1 MELEKNTRLN
11 ALFDFYQPLLTSK
24 QNDYLQLYYADDY
37 SLGEIAEEFEVS
49 RQAVYDNLKRSTQLL
64 EDYEAKLHLF
74 ADYLQRQAAAEQLN
88 DYIQEKYP
96 NDAELTLERIAS
108 QGKGDRCG
116 LARDNARDSSSIV
129 GSRR

>member
-74 ADYLQRQAAAEQLN
+74 ADYLQRQSVAAQLN
-88 DYIQEKYP
+88 DYILEKYP
-96 NDAELTLERIAS
+96 NDAELTRLAERLVTLEEE
-108 QGKGDRCG
+108 
-116 LARDNARDSSSIV
+116 
-129 GSRR
+129 